1 MYFSLC
7 LGIQELKE
15 KLYDLATKL
24 PDPNN
29 RTNRFIG
36 RSIPKSYISLE
47 ASIKNTLKDKTE
59 QKKQPFLD
67 HEEFTEMINR
77 IPNNDIDSAD
87 EVTQGMNGIR
97 PRFEVPLHITLK
109 NYTFCAFYIR
119 FDFYFRNI

>member
-1 MYFSLC
+1 MICLLYFSLC

-29 RTNRFIG
+29 RPNTFIG

-47 ASIKNTLKDKTE
+47 TSIKQTLKDKTE

-67 HEEFTEMINR
+67 HEEFTIITSSYE
-77 IPNNDIDSAD
+77 
-87 EVTQGMNGIR
+87 QK
-97 PRFEVPLHITLK
+97 VPSISTNQTITS
-109 NYTFCAFYIR
+109 
-119 FDFYFRNI
+119 NI

>member
-1 MYFSLC
+1 M
-7 LGIQELKE
+7 
-15 KLYDLATKL
+15 YDLATKL

-29 RTNRFIG
+29 RPHTFIG

-47 ASIKNTLKDKTE
+47 IAIQETLKAKKVE
-59 QKKQPFLD
+59 KKQPFLD
-67 HEEFTEMINR
+67 QQEFTEIINR

-97 PRFEVPLHITLK
+97 PRLEVPLHITLK